1 MFIAIE
7 GIDGAGKG
15 AQAKLLNRWIK
26 EEKGHDTF
34 LTAEPTSGPIGKII
48 REALR
53 EGGLEPRTEALLFAA
68 DRSQHLKDI
77 EAKLMAGKIVI
88 TERYFYSSIAYQGA
102 AGVST
107 EWLKEI
113 NRFARRPD
121 LVVLLDLPPE
131 LALERITSQK
141 SLRGAVREREYF
153 ERKDF
158 LSKVRELYRDMEKE
172 NDNFHRVDASRL
184 MEEVQTSIRKVVGKF
199 LTELEKGKKA
209 PTQRGIGEYIA

>member
-7 GIDGAGKG
+7 GIDGSGKG
-15 AQAKLLNRWIK
+15 AQCKLLNRWIK
-26 EEKGHDTF
+26 ERGHDTF
-34 LTAEPTSGPIGKII
+34 LTAEPTRGPIGKVI

-53 EGGLEPRTEALLFAA
+53 KGSLDPRTEALLFAA
-68 DRSQHLKDI
+68 DRSGHVKEMED
-77 EAKLMAGKIVI
+77 KLRAGKVVI

-113 NRFARRPD
+113 NRFTRKPD

-131 LALERITSQK
+131 LALERITSDR

-153 ERKDF
+153 EKKEF
-158 LSKVRELYRDMEKE
+158 LGRVREIYLDLEKE
-172 NDNFHRVDASRL
+172 SDNFYKIDAGRS
-184 MEEVQTSIRKVVGKF
+184 MDEVQTTIRKQVGK
-199 LTELEKGKKA
+199 LLSELEKGKKA
-209 PTQRGIGEYIA
+209 PAQRAIGEYIAD